1 MSVRIIEEK
10 NRLWAQGKLLS
21 EMLRGMAVSLQEAL
35 NDLHLAT
42 VRPSVYRAVSED
54 GKVGV
59 LRISVGGAVIAELPD
74 DEEGRRRLSF
84 YRLGEPASEI
94 PIERERRENALSKL
108 AQAISSVVLAKGKLP
123 TPYLAKLSKTLGG
136 HPLAPFART
145 LANLPVS
152 PDMSEFMGW
161 PERPKEVPAI
171 GRKNILVIVG
181 KDCPHSK
188 NVLRWLNM
196 KFLEKEM
203 FPRGIA
209 VMLFETDEDTAGVEQ
224 AFGAMG
230 TPAFIFCDV
239 YFNVRKVIAGE
250 LSEDR
255 FLREA
260 IYYE

>member
-1 MSVRIIEEK
+1 VKVLEEK
-10 NRLWAQGKLLS
+10 NRLWEQGRMLA
-21 EMLRGMAVSLQEAL
+21 EMLRGMAVSVQEVV

-42 VRPSVYRAVSED
+42 ARPVVYRALSED

-59 LRISVGGAVIAELPD
+59 IRISVGGAVIAELPD

-84 YRLGEPASEI
+84 YRLGEPVGEI
-94 PIERERRENALSKL
+94 PTEAERKENAISKL
-108 AQAISSVVLAKGKLP
+108 AQAVSAVVVGRGKLP
-123 TPYLAKLSKTLGG
+123 ATYLAQLSKTLGG
-136 HPLAPFART
+136 HPLAPFAKV
-145 LANLPVS
+145 LANLPVA
-152 PDMSEFMGW
+152 PDMNEFMGW
-161 PERPKEVPAI
+161 PERPKEIPAI

-181 KDCPHSK
+181 KKCPHSK

-196 KFLEKEM
+196 NFLKKEM

-224 AFGAMG
+224 AFGAAG

-239 YFNVRKVIAGE
+239 YFNIKKVISGE
-250 LSEDR
+250 LTQDR

-260 IYYE
+260 VYYE